1 MSFNKFIELYN
12 HHSQD
17 MEQSI
22 APQNFLCCPFY
33 NFFVV
38 KIFSKSNV

>member
-22 APQNFLCCPFY
+22 TP
-33 NFFVV
+33 
-38 KIFSKSNV
+38 KIFCAAPFIIFLW